1 MAAQNTTP
9 ALAAEDVAARLQ
21 ALAAWDDARVALN
34 QQRKTLARIPL
45 ADAEAV
51 ARGNDAFNMAVI
63 DQMMAHDALIA
74 LLDRQRQAREGA
86 GSE

>member
-9 ALAAEDVAARLQ
+9 ALAAEDVAARLL